1 MVLGK
6 NSSNR
11 RKQIIGFVMV
21 APAVLFILT
30 FFIGPMISAGYYS
43 LFRWNLIGEKTFIG
57 FENYRFLFADDFTF
71 HRSFTNTL
79 IYTVINISG
88 TMVLSMLSALLL
100 QSDER
105 IMGWIRSSVFI
116 PVVVPFAV
124 MGMIWKSLLQPEW
137 GAINQIIT
145 LFGGESIPWLF
156 QGNLAMFSVILFSIW
171 KEFGL
176 YMIIFVG
183 GLQNIPRQLYEAAAV
198 DGVNVWQKFI
208 FITLPSL
215 KPILFFVSTMLLV
228 NSFKAFDHI
237 WVMTQ
242 GGPGNSTSVLMTYI
256 YSRIYDSVGR
266 ASAASVILFVFVF
279 VVTAVRN
286 KLTGGESYGI

>member
-1 MVLGK
+1 MANQFPGFSGQFGYVFC
-6 NSSNR
+6 NSV
-11 RKQIIGFVMV
+11 QY
-21 APAVLFILT
+21 L
-30 FFIGPMISAGYYS
+30 
-43 LFRWNLIGEKTFIG
+43 
-57 FENYRFLFADDFTF
+57 
-71 HRSFTNTL
+71 
-79 IYTVINISG
+79 
-88 TMVLSMLSALLL
+88 
-100 QSDER
+100 ER
-105 IMGWIRSSVFI
+105 I
-116 PVVVPFAV
+116 
-124 MGMIWKSLLQPEW
+124 
-137 GAINQIIT
+137 
-145 LFGGESIPWLF
+145 WL
-156 QGNLAMFSVILFSIW
+156 V
-171 KEFGL
+171 
-176 YMIIFVG
+176 YDYFVG